1 MNKESRRAIVWFRND
16 LRLHDNEALLDA
28 IQSAGEI
35 IPAYIFD
42 PRVFMGKTKYGF
54 TKTGKYRA
62 KFIIESVLDLK
73 SKLQQLG
80 SDLYI
85 RIGNPEEELLNLALE
100 VKSSWVFCNRE
111 RTQEEED
118 VQDALENKLWAIG
131 QEIRYSRGKM
141 LFYTADLPFPV
152 THTPDIFTQFRKEV
166 EKFIP
171 VREPLPTPSD
181 RFNKLSIA
189 IEYGEV
195 PSLSDFGYDTFEAND
210 KGGYLWKGG
219 ETEALNRLKYYLW
232 DKDLI
237 VDYKKTRDG
246 LLGKDFS
253 SKFSPWLAQGCLSPK
268 MIYSELK
275 KYEIERT
282 KNKST
287 YWMFFELMWRDFFR
301 LTGKKFGNAIFQ
313 SNGIKNDGSY
323 NYNEDSDLF
332 NKWAK
337 GETGIPFI
345 DANMR
350 ELNATGF
357 MSNRG
362 RQNVASFL
370 VKDLNLNWVK
380 GAEYFESLLIDYDP
394 CSNYGNWNYIAGVG
408 ADPKEDRYFNI
419 ISQAKRY
426 DSTAEYVKFW
436 IPELKDVPSDELHTI
451 DSIGPS
457 DLSKYNIQIGK
468 DYPESVLST
477 SKWV

>member
-1 MNKESRRAIVWFRND
+1 MKKESRRAIVWFRND

-42 PRVFMGKTKYGF
+42 PRVFLGETKFGF
-54 TKTGKYRA
+54 EKTGKYRA
-62 KFIIESVLDLK
+62 KFILESVIDLK
-73 SKLQQLG
+73 GRLQALG

-85 RIGNPEEELLNLALE
+85 RIGKPEEELLTLAKE
-100 VKSSWVFCNRE
+100 VKSSWIFCNRE
-111 RTQEEED
+111 RTQEEVE
-118 VQDALENKLWAIG
+118 VQDALENGLWPIG
-131 QEIRYSRGKM
+131 QEMRYSRGKM

-171 VREPLPTPSD
+171 VRPPLDAPTKN
-181 RFNKLSIA
+181 FNSLTV
-189 IEYGEV
+189 ELDFGQV
-195 PSLSDFGYDTFEAND
+195 PSLSDLGKQDFESND
-210 KGGYLWKGG
+210 KGGFAWKGG
-219 ETEALNRLKYYLW
+219 ESEALAQLKYYLW

-237 VDYKKTRDG
+237 TSYKETRDG
-246 LLGKDFS
+246 LLGRDFS

-268 MIYSELK
+268 LIYSELK
-275 KYEIERT
+275 RYEAERT
-282 KNKST
+282 TNKST
-287 YWMFFELMWRDFFR
+287 YWLFFELMWRDFFR

-313 SNGIKNDGSY
+313 SQGTKGEYTPPSN
-323 NYNEDSDLF
+323 SDKELF
-332 NKWAK
+332 GKWAQGK
-337 GETGIPFI
+337 TGIPFI

-370 VKDLNLNWVK
+370 VKDLKLNWIM

-426 DSTAEYVKFW
+426 DATANYVKYW
-436 IPELKDVPSDELHTI
+436 LPELENVPENCIHTI
-451 DSIGPS
+451 DQLDETTLTDCGVTLGKGYPKSI
-457 DLSKYNIQIGK
+457 
-468 DYPESVLST
+468 VST
-477 SKWV
+477 SIWT